1 MRAIDVMVHDV
12 VTVRLETDLAEAVKL
27 MVEHDV
33 SALPVVDAENNLVGI
48 LSEADLVHRVEIGTE
63 KHRPWWLEAVTGPST
78 LAQEFAKSH
87 AEKVGE
93 IMTSDVVSVA
103 EDAPLA
109 KIASLFERKRIKRA
123 PVTRDGKLVGVVSQ
137 SNLVQALAS
146 VVGRMD
152 QHDETDRQIRLELL
166 SRLGEQSWT
175 DFGSRNIT
183 VSDHVVHLWGL
194 VGSPAEHKALLAL
207 AQSIPGVSR
216 VSDELI
222 PAY

>member
-1 MRAIDVMVHDV
+1 MRANDVMVHDV
-12 VTVRLETDLAEAVKL
+12 VTVGFETDLAEAVKL

-63 KHRPWWLEAVTGPST
+63 KHRPWWLEAVTGAGT

-87 AEKVGE
+87 GEKVGE
-93 IMTSDVVSVA
+93 IMTSDVVVVA
-103 EDAPLA
+103 EDTPLA
-109 KIASLFERKRIKRA
+109 EIASLLERKRIKRV

-207 AQSIPGVSR
+207 AESIPGVSR